1 MDSYKVLMTLY
12 VDDLLIFGSN
22 IECINETKSF
32 LPRTFDIKDLGPVDV
47 ILGIKVIKK
56 DDHRNAWRVGQ
67 VVPHEYRHSRY
78 VIDYRQH
85 QKLTK
90 PGRYQKWYKVNGNY
104 VLVNEQSHKIIR
116 VVY

>member
-1 MDSYKVLMTLY
+1 MKKLTTAIVLSLSGLVATTAMAGPNDHNY
-12 VDDLLIFGSN
+12 HDN
-22 IECINETKSF
+22 Y
-32 LPRTFDIKDLGPVDV
+32 RTHEVKTV
-47 ILGIKVIKK
+47 KVIKK
-56 DDHRNAWRVGQ
+56 DDHHNVWRAGQ
-67 VVPHEYRHSRY
+67 VVPREYQHSRY

-116 VVY
+116 VVH

>member
-1 MDSYKVLMTLY
+1 MKKLTTSIVLSLSGLVATTAMAAPNDHNHHGNYQNHEVKT
-12 VDDLLIFGSN
+12 V
-22 IECINETKSF
+22 
-32 LPRTFDIKDLGPVDV
+32 
-47 ILGIKVIKK
+47 KVIKK
-56 DDHRNAWRVGQ
+56 DDHPNAWRVGQ

>member
-1 MDSYKVLMTLY
+1 MKKLTTAIVLSLSGLVATTAMAAPNDHNHHGNYQNHEVKEVKT
-12 VDDLLIFGSN
+12 V
-22 IECINETKSF
+22 
-32 LPRTFDIKDLGPVDV
+32 
-47 ILGIKVIKK
+47 KVIKK
-56 DDHRNAWRVGQ
+56 DDHHNAWRVGQ